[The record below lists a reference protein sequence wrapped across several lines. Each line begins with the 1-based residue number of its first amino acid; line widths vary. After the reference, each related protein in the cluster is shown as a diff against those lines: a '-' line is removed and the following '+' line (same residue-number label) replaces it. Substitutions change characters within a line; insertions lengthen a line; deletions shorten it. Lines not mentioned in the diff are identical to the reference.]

1 MAPKEAYKPARNI
14 PINPSSSP
22 SLLFN
27 NLSIHRNFMAFADGD
42 AVHVVDAAKE
52 TKRSVPFTASPEVV
66 LSVHLDTFFD
76 GVTALVIA
84 HYRGMSV
91 WLVGDDYQNKW
102 RLLGSHHVNGFA
114 RGIAR
119 SGQDVFVGCSS
130 GSVAILSL
138 SGTRDVDLKA
148 VRSAHSSAITALAAS
163 KTGDAVI
170 VTADE
175 RGEVRLWE
183 ADDLAPRAKG
193 ELHALDVGRSDEP
206 VTSVALPTHALC
218 IAGFATGHLRVYVA
232 NASGTG
238 LIAELQ
244 AHSRP
249 IAAIDTTNDKVCTVS
264 ADTYLHVWSI
274 RDRLLE
280 DFDSKD
286 DAPIIMPLYSKRID
300 NVMLTGAKFAE
311 SSARP
316 NLVLAAYDSD
326 YLFTFESSGTLC

>member
-1 MAPKEAYKPARNI
+1 
-14 PINPSSSP
+14 
-22 SLLFN
+22 
-27 NLSIHRNFMAFADGD
+27 MAFADGD

-76 GVTALVIA
+76 DVNVLIIA
-84 HYRGMSV
+84 HFGGMSV

-119 SGQDVFVGCSS
+119 SGNDVFVGCSS

-138 SGTRDVDLKA
+138 SGPRDVDLKA
-148 VRSAHSSAITALAAS
+148 VRSAHASALTALAAS
-163 KTGDAVI
+163 QKGDPI
-170 VTADE
+170 VATADE

-183 ADDLAPRAKG
+183 ADELVPRAKG

-206 VTSVALPTHALC
+206 VTSVALPTHTLC
-218 IAGFATGHLRVYVA
+218 VAGFATGHLRVYVA
-232 NASGTG
+232 DATGAG

-249 IAAIDTTNDKVCTVS
+249 IAAIDTTNDRVCSVS

-274 RDRLLE
+274 RDSLPQ

-286 DAPIIMPLYSKRID
+286 DAPIIMPLYSKRLD
-300 NVMLTGAKFAE
+300 NAMLTGAKFAE
-311 SSARP
+311 PIARS

-326 YLFTFESSGTLC
+326 YLFTFESSGAI